1 MVTSNL
7 DRKLGET
14 LVERRLLSQDDLE
27 AHLATVGRTGDAL
40 SDVLLSAGEVDHED
54 LLRAVAEHLGVGY
67 VDLASPGAAAPEPRA
82 LRAVPHALAAEL
94 GVLPLRLEMD
104 GTLVVAMENP
114 LDEARVEPLRKLV
127 DADVKPELA
136 AGPALRAAIVRSYE
150 AVPVASSDTTA
161 PGGDDAHQTPSPS
174 ANGSQRPDPSAEQR
188 FTVGELL
195 MALTERKGSDLH
207 LAVGAPPMMRIDGAL
222 QPLEECGKLGPSQL
236 RKMIYAMLT
245 GRQREQLEEN
255 LELDL
260 SFPLRGIGRFRANV
274 FFQRDSI
281 GAVLRAIPNQIIP
294 LDELGIPTV
303 VASFAQ
309 LRRGLVLVTGP
320 TGSGKSTTLASIID
334 LINTAR
340 ACHIITLED
349 PIEFT
354 HRHKTSLVNQR
365 EIGSDTRSF
374 AAALRHALRQD
385 PDVILLGEM
394 RDLETIS
401 TAITAAE
408 TGHLILATLHTQD
421 APQSVERM
429 IDVFPSHQQRQVRV
443 QLANSLQAVVSQQL
457 LPRADGKGRVAAVEV
472 MVATGAIRNLIRDG
486 KVHQIRTAMQSGGK
500 FGMETMDGSLAQLVK
515 AGTVTYDTAFDH
527 SRDPDGFE
535 ILAGRRK
542 R

>member
-54 LLRAVAEHLGVGY
+54 LLRAVADHLGVGY

-82 LRAVPHALAAEL
+82 LRAVPHALASEL

-114 LDEARVEPLRKLV
+114 LDEARVESLRTLV
-127 DADVKPELA
+127 DGDVKPELA

-150 AVPVASSDTTA
+150 AVPVPSPDTTA

-174 ANGSQRPDPSAEQR
+174 ANGSQRLDPSAEQR

-195 MALTERKGSDLH
+195 MALTERRGSDLH

-222 QPLEECGKLGPSQL
+222 QPLEECGTLGPSQL

-281 GAVLRAIPNQIIP
+281 GAVLRAIPNKIIP

-515 AGTVTYDTAFDH
+515 AGTVAYDTAFDH